1 MKAFICDAKEWY
13 AILFANIAE
22 LELRKL
28 TTTYG
33 GEHVEQRH
41 PRVQLVNV
49 ASKFNGLH
57 RKWRA
62 LRESNP
68 SLQRERLSS

>member
-1 MKAFICDAKEWY
+1 M
-13 AILFANIAE
+13 IAD

-49 ASKFNGLH
+49 ASNSMVCRENGAPYGS
-57 RKWRA
+57 RT
-62 LRESNP
+62 
-68 SLQRERLSS
+68 RLYNVKGCRPNR